1 MKKQTFAELFSSA
14 RATVAY
20 KVQGVII
27 EITEQIVEKMN
38 TMGMSK
44 SELASKIDASAPYIT
59 KLLRGKTNFTA
70 ESIVKV
76 ADALNCDVEVRLV
89 PRSSTNDWIELMGKT
104 VEAKRE
110 FRVWSQIK
118 DETRSHRDGLKFVEP
133 LSAPQHF
140 YHESH

>member
-1 MKKQTFAELFSSA
+1 MKKQTFAELFNSA

-38 TMGMSK
+38 AMGMSK
-44 SELASKIDASAPYIT
+44 SELASKIDASAPYVT

-76 ADALNCDVEVRLV
+76 ADALNCDVEVKLV
-89 PRSSTNDWIELMGKT
+89 PRSSNVDWIELMGKT

-118 DETRSHRDGLKFVEP
+118 DETRSHRDGLKFIQP
-133 LSAPQHF
+133 PTAPQLF